1 MVVAM
6 AYSRSEETYF
16 VFRENGVEIE
26 VVIRDNKIIFEK
38 PSLTNE
44 EKQWFLDK
52 KFLEIKN
59 KY

>member
-1 MVVAM
+1 M